1 MSKCRYIRGDEG
13 RSIQIRPALACSE
26 ILVKKQAGVPFQQL
40 RYQTPSYGDSQQ
52 ADTMWS
58 LEALFLAGLASGLT
72 VVEHKPFMRKNI
84 DPIVYPGQYV
94 SHMHSFY
101 GSDALTK
108 DLPTTAELQKG
119 CPSGE
124 NPNDLSVYWA
134 PTLYYVNGNTHTEI
148 YPATFKTYYENID
161 RAEIPF
167 PRDLVMV
174 AGNASAKSQT
184 DVQENLNMITWW
196 CDGNGP
202 EDRNRRDRAA
212 LPLSTCSAHLQAIL
226 RFPDCVNP
234 DKISEYTYA
243 AAQGNKCPVGMKRMP
258 SLRFSIRYNTR
269 GAIPQGWKGVPPIKL
284 ACGEIGVGYCFHGDF
299 INGWYDDAAKAM
311 LQAKGQSFMRIDG
324 AHGNGKTYSKCKAK
338 DQDPNNGTSD
348 YHKSLEMM
356 GKGGHS

>member
-1 MSKCRYIRGDEG
+1 MSKCRYIRGNEG

-52 ADTMWS
+52 VDTMWS

-119 CPSGE
+119 CPPE
-124 NPNDLSVYWA
+124 RTQTIFLSTVCHLLPPSNKDQKKTPQRRA

-284 ACGEIGVGYCFHGDF
+284 ACGEVCYLFC
-299 INGWYDDAAKAM
+299 
-311 LQAKGQSFMRIDG
+311 
-324 AHGNGKTYSKCKAK
+324 CV
-338 DQDPNNGTSD
+338 
-348 YHKSLEMM
+348 
-356 GKGGHS
+356 

>member
-1 MSKCRYIRGDEG
+1 MRASVP
-13 RSIQIRPALACSE
+13 SLL
-26 ILVKKQAGVPFQQL
+26 LVG
-40 RYQTPSYGDSQQ
+40 T
-52 ADTMWS
+52 
-58 LEALFLAGLASGLT
+58 ASALT

-84 DPIVYPGQYV
+84 DPIVLPGKYT

-101 GSDALTK
+101 GSDMVTK
-108 DLPTTAELQKG
+108 DLPTTEQLQRG

-134 PTLYYVNGNTHTEI
+134 PTLYYVNGNTYTEI

-167 PRDLVMV
+167 PKDLYMV
-174 AGNASAKSQT
+174 AGNASAKSQA
-184 DVQENLNMITWW
+184 DVDEKNNMITWW

-202 EDRNRRDRAA
+202 EDRNIRPRAA

-234 DKISEYTYA
+234 NKVTDYA
-243 AAQGNKCPVGMKRMP
+243 YAGSKGCPAGMKRMP
-258 SLRFSIRYNTR
+258 SLRFSVRYNTR
-269 GAIPQGWKGVPPIKL
+269 SAIPQGWKGVPPIKL

-299 INGWYDDAAKAM
+299 INGWYDDAAKTM
-311 LQAKGQSFMRIDG
+311 LQAKGQGFMRIDG
-324 AHGNGKTYSKCKAK
+324 AKGNGKTYSKCKAK

-356 GKGGHS
+356 KSGH

>member
-1 MSKCRYIRGDEG
+1 MRAISTA
-13 RSIQIRPALACSE
+13 AL
-26 ILVKKQAGVPFQQL
+26 VAG
-40 RYQTPSYGDSQQ
+40 
-52 ADTMWS
+52 
-58 LEALFLAGLASGLT
+58 ASALT
-72 VVEHKPFMRKNI
+72 VVEHKPLFRKNI
-84 DPIVYPGQYV
+84 DPIVFPGKYI

-101 GSDALTK
+101 GSDAVNTT
-108 DLPTTAELQKG
+108 LPTTADLQQG

-134 PTLYYVNGNTHTEI
+134 PTLYYVKDDKYTEI

-167 PRDLVMV
+167 PRDLYMV
-174 AGNASAKSQT
+174 AGNATAKSQS

-202 EDRNRRDRAA
+202 EDRDKRPRAA

-234 DKISEYTYA
+234 NKITEYTYA
-243 AAQGNKCPVGMKRMP
+243 AAHGNKCPAGMKRMP
-258 SLRFSIRYNTR
+258 SLRFSVRYNTR
-269 GAIPQGWKGVPPIKL
+269 SAIPGGWKGVPPIRL

-299 INGWYDDAAKAM
+299 INGWYDDANKE
-311 LQAKGQSFMRIDG
+311 LLKAKGQTFMEING
-324 AHGNGKTYSKCKAK
+324 AHGRGKGQYPKHCKP
-338 DQDPNNGTSD
+338 QDRDPDNGTND

-356 GKGGHS
+356 GKAH